1 MNVFLILFI
10 IIVVNSYVL
19 FPFNITKFKNKHYF
33 TIPVS
38 FGIPEQK
45 FNLSIDTSLANS
57 WIAHK
62 NCLKCKELIS
72 DDLYDD
78 KKSSKSNLTNLKNYL
93 YDEDGNI
100 NGFISYDR
108 INLHDSIIFD
118 KFGFVS
124 VYELNDFN
132 DYIYGKLGFGFRGF
146 YNGYYNLFEMLKKN
160 EKIKNRVFSIDFKT
174 SENGVLYLD
183 NFFGTETN
191 YFCNLSNYE
200 NLNIIYRQ
208 GWVCDFSHIIITDYF
223 PALSEGIEL
232 VSKVL
237 FDTSYEF
244 ISVPYKYF
252 YQFKENLFD
261 AYFSYKCD
269 LKRIK
274 NNNIEEFYYIC
285 RNEDLNFKKLNLTFI
300 IDGYGY
306 SINIENFFNY
316 NSLTNTYESLIH
328 FIKNIVFDDETN
340 YFNDDDK
347 EEENVFIFGFPFVK
361 NFISRF
367 DFDNKIVGFLPKNS
381 NIIDMKLKWNKW
393 KENWLKTQRH
403 LEYQRNM
410 KKLFIIVLII
420 SIILVL
426 IVGIIY
432 LRRLRK
438 KKNLD
443 EKKPLFKNEGNNED
457 VFN

>member
-1 MNVFLILFI
+1 MNVFLFFLI

-19 FPFNITKFKNKHYF
+19 FPFNITTFNNKHYL

-38 FGIPEQK
+38 FGIPEEQK
-45 FNLSIDTSLANS
+45 FNLAIDTSLANS

-62 NCLKCKELIS
+62 NCFKCNLIS
-72 DDLYDD
+72 ENLYDD
-78 KKSSKSNLTNLKNYL
+78 KKSSKSNLTKLNNYL

-100 NGFISYDR
+100 NGYITYDR

-118 KFGFVS
+118 KFGFIS
-124 VYELNDFN
+124 VYEINDFY

-146 YNGYYNLFEMLKKN
+146 YNGYFNLFEMLKKN
-160 EKIKNRVFSIDFKT
+160 EKIRNRVFSIDFKS
-174 SENGVLYLD
+174 SENGILYLD

-285 RNEDLNFKKLNLTFI
+285 RNEDLNFKKLNLTFV

-306 SINIENFFNY
+306 SLNIKNFFNY
-316 NSLTNTYESLIH
+316 NNLTNTYESLIH
-328 FIKNIVFDDETN
+328 FIKNIVIDDETN

-347 EEENVFIFGFPFVK
+347 EEENVFILGFPFVK
-361 NFISRF
+361 NFITRF
-367 DFDNKIVGFLPKNS
+367 DFDNKLVGFLPKNS
-381 NIIDMKLKWNKW
+381 NIIDMKSKWKKW

-420 SIILVL
+420 SVILVL

-432 LRRLRK
+432 LRRL
-438 KKNLD
+438 KNKNNND
-443 EKKPLFKNEGNNED
+443 EKKPLFKNEGNNEE
-457 VFN
+457 VI